1 MINLPLDEL
10 KLIAESGNIRNYK
23 NKSKKYLIKVLSE
36 SEPKIRIS
44 KKKLEEIRKDFIELR
59 HKFCKK
65 EIYKYGKAFY
75 DIKNYRY
82 LSASKME
89 EARENLNE
97 LKKVWSLKSFM
108 VMLIVLIM
116 KIWIIMMIIMILPMM
131 NTEKLEA
138 LEDYFKRLI
147 EIITN

>member
-1 MINLPLDEL
+1 MLLEIFHNYIKKIFSSHKYKKILHFNINMINLPLDEL
-10 KLIAESGNIRNYK
+10 KLIAESGNIRNYE

-44 KKKLEEIRKDFIELR
+44 KKKLKEIRKDFIELR

-97 LKKVWSLKSFM
+97 LKKV
-108 VMLIVLIM
+108 
-116 KIWIIMMIIMILPMM
+116 
-131 NTEKLEA
+131 
-138 LEDYFKRLI
+138 
-147 EIITN
+147 